1 VPPPAIEEAKANVA
15 EALRERAQVTVR
27 PVAVAG
33 I

>member
-1 VPPPAIEEAKANVA
+1 MLEEAKANVA
-15 EALRERAQVTVR
+15 EPLGERAQVTVT